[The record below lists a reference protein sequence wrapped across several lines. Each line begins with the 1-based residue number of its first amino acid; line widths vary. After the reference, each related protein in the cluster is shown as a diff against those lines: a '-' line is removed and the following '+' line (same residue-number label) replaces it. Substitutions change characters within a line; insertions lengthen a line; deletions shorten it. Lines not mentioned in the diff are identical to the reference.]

1 MDKIN
6 SKKKDMKTYN
16 ELDNLVNM
24 IDGKEKNVNALQ
36 KTKMDWQN
44 YTKEEKIEAELE
56 KNRKDG
62 YLAK

>member
-1 MDKIN
+1 MAKIN
-6 SKKKDMKTYN
+6 TKKKDMKTYN

-24 IDGKEKNVNALQ
+24 IDSKDKNVNALQ
-36 KTKMDWQN
+36 KTKIDWQN
-44 YTKEEKIEAELE
+44 YTKEEKMEAELE